1 MNTLNE
7 LLSNLKEK
15 SDAGKDANRIIDFI
29 GDMKKK
35 ELPETEVMPAEDGK
49 ETFTYLGVL
58 RRLDE
63 KLLDSEEPEEPEEPT
78 EDPNAPKFTVTFKN
92 GDDSVAG
99 TKEVTA
105 NKAVGDGPE
114 PTVEEGYVFIGW
126 STDRYNP
133 EYIVDLATFT
143 TDKDVTLWAMAEE
156 DDGEVIIDG
165 DGPVDDDI

>member
-63 KLLDSEEPEEPEEPT
+63 KLLDSEEPS
-78 EDPNAPKFTVTFKN
+78 EDPENPDVPVGSDKVVVTFKN
-92 GDDSVAG
+92 DDG
-99 TKEVTA
+99 TLNTTVEVKKGETI
-105 NKAVGDGPE
+105 GEE
-114 PTVEEGYVFIGW
+114 PTPKDVEGYVFMGW

-156 DDGEVIIDG
+156 E
-165 DGPVDDDI
+165 